1 MMNGSRDIVTRRAA
15 IIHAVRSFFDARGYT
30 EVNTPLLIDAPL
42 PERHIDAFSVAD
54 GYLIT
59 SPEPY
64 MKMLLAD
71 GLECI
76 YQVTPCFRQGER
88 GARHSPEFVML
99 EWYRTG
105 ARYRDLVDDAR
116 ELLCHVANAA
126 NGSCA
131 LTYGDCTVALDGEWE
146 WLSVDDAYRRVTG
159 RELSDLSD
167 DFLFDEAM
175 ARIEPELGLA
185 VPCVLYDYPSVHSP
199 MSQPCADNPG
209 RAQRL
214 ELYVAGVELANGC
227 TELRDAALQAE
238 NVRKEREAR
247 QAAGKDPYPWPER
260 FLERVGELP
269 PCAGMALGI
278 DRLVMLMCDLRTVAE
293 ARGHVQETGDRR
305 QKSGEGM
312 D

>member
-1 MMNGSRDIVTRRAA
+1 
-15 IIHAVRSFFDARGYT
+15 VRSFFDT
-30 EVNTPLLIDAPL
+30 ESYIEVHTPLLIDAPL
-42 PERHIDAFSVAD
+42 PERHIDAFSAPG

-59 SPEPY
+59 SPEPC

-71 GLECI
+71 GLERI
-76 YQVTPCFRQGER
+76 YQITPCFRQGET

-105 ARYRDLVDDAR
+105 ARYCDLVDDAR
-116 ELLCHVANAA
+116 GLLCHIAGAL
-126 NGSCA
+126 NGMA
-131 LTYGDCTVALDGEWE
+131 TLNYAGHRVALDGEWE

-159 RELSDLSD
+159 RGLSDLSD

-175 ARIEPELGLA
+175 ARIEPALGLT
-185 VPCVLYDYPSVHSP
+185 VPCVLHDYPATQSP
-199 MSQPCADNPG
+199 MSLPCVNNPG

-227 TELRDAALQAE
+227 TELRDAALQAK
-238 NVRKEREAR
+238 NLRREREAR

-260 FLERVGELP
+260 FLERVGEMP

-278 DRLVMLMCDLRTVAE
+278 DRLVMLMCDVETVAE
-293 ARGHVQETGDRR
+293 ARAFSKQ
-305 QKSGEGM
+305 
-312 D
+312 